1 MAGRMHGVHPFALFL
16 CVFLSAV
23 AARPFPAPA
32 DDPSLVSA
40 ASDSA
45 AVYGLV
51 VEARTGEPM
60 PRVHVRV
67 VELDRSDW
75 THDDGRFH
83 LEGLPPGRYTL
94 VFSALGYEDVRR
106 EITVSSGDKLQL
118 RIEMPVSP
126 IRLSDV
132 DIVVA
137 DVPRTRLSQD
147 STRVTTVLR
156 GQELNRRLD
165 LTIASTLEGQAG
177 VAVASNGPATAR
189 PVIRG
194 LGGDRILIL
203 EDGGRIGDLS
213 FASPDH
219 AVAIEAVTATE
230 VEVLRGPAA
239 LLHGSNALGGI
250 VNVIR
255 EEIPTETGHRTHGSL
270 ILQGQSVNTGLA
282 GGGYVTGSRGPIA
295 LRFEASGRTA
305 DDLYTP
311 LGELENTG
319 IETLNLSAGLSWHR
333 LPDGLPGHVGGA
345 YRYYRSEYGIPAYG
359 DHHHHEDEHG
369 LEEDHDHDHAHEGVK
384 IRMQRH
390 TARGQ
395 AQIMSLPGPFAWLK
409 LDGAYT
415 DYRHEEVEALGTVGT
430 QFELRSGT
438 IDLQAR
444 HDRSAFDSSNGAT
457 VGIQAQWSDYRAGGS
472 IALTPTKEYGFAVY
486 VVDERELVPIVNR
499 PLRLQIGARYDW
511 RRVEPARESVADI
524 GVIRTRDFG
533 AFTASAGAL
542 YVLGDGVT
550 LGTSV
555 SRAFRTPNANELFS
569 EGPHLATYSYEVGN
583 PDLEEE
589 TGLGVDV
596 FLRIARERLR
606 GEVAVFRN
614 GIDDYIYARNT
625 GQLSPTGLPVYQH
638 VNGDA
643 VLTGFEGSAEW
654 RVTRG
659 FVLDGAVSY
668 VRGTLTATDE
678 PLPQIPPLQGRLGA
692 RYEAERFFV
701 AAGWKGAARQDRVGE
716 FETPTDGYGV
726 FDASA
731 GVRWPVGGQ
740 LHTLTLRIDNI
751 TNEVYRDH
759 LSRIKEIMPQAGRGV
774 SLLYR
779 VNF

>member
-1 MAGRMHGVHPFALFL
+1 MAGRMHGVHPFALL
-16 CVFLSAV
+16 LAAFLSAV
-23 AARPFPAPA
+23 AARPNPAG
-32 DDPSLVSA
+32 DELA
-40 ASDSA
+40 AGPGAALDSA
-45 AVYGLV
+45 AVYGIV
-51 VEARTGEPM
+51 VEARSGEPV
-60 PRVHVRV
+60 PRVNVRV

-83 LEGLPPGRYTL
+83 LDGLPPGRYTL
-94 VFSALGYEDVRR
+94 VFTAIGYEEVKR
-106 EITVSSGDKLQL
+106 EISVSSGDRLQL
-118 RIEMPVSP
+118 RIEMPVAP
-126 IRLSDV
+126 IRLSDM
-132 DIVVA
+132 DIIVQ
-137 DVPRTRLSQD
+137 DVPRTRLSED

-165 LTIASTLEGQAG
+165 VTIASTLEGQAG

-203 EDGGRIGDLS
+203 EDGGRTGDLS

-255 EEIPTETGHRTHGSL
+255 EEIPTEVGHPVHGSL
-270 ILQGQSVNTGLA
+270 IVQGQSVNTGIA
-282 GGGYVTGSRGPIA
+282 GGGYVTGSRGPLA
-295 LRFEASGRTA
+295 LRFEASGRRA
-305 DDLYTP
+305 GDLYTP

-319 IETLNLSAGLSWHR
+319 IETLNLSAGASWNE
-333 LPDGLPGHVGGA
+333 LPIAGPGHIGGA
-345 YRYYRSEYGIPAYG
+345 YRYYWSEYGIPAYG
-359 DHHHHEDEHG
+359 DHHHHEGDHEDEG
-369 LEEDHDHDHAHEGVK
+369 DHEHDHAHEGVK
-384 IRMQRH
+384 IRMRRH

-395 AQIMSLPGPFAWLK
+395 AQIMSLSGPFVWLK

-415 DYRHEEVEALGTVGT
+415 DYRHEEVEAAGEVGT
-430 QFELRSGT
+430 EFALRSAT
-438 IDLQAR
+438 VDLQAR
-444 HDRSAFDSSNGAT
+444 HDRSAFDRSNGT
-457 VGIQAQWSDYRAGGS
+457 TIGIQALWSDYRAGGS
-472 IALTPTKEYGFAVY
+472 IALTPTKEYGLAAY
-486 VVDERELVPIVNR
+486 LVDERSPSFLPSRV
-499 PLRLQIGARYDW
+499 RLQIGARYDW
-511 RRVEPARESVADI
+511 RRVEPEREGAADI
-524 GVIRTRDFG
+524 GVIRPRDFG
-533 AFTASAGAL
+533 AFTASVGAL
-542 YVLGDGVT
+542 YDLADGFT
-550 LGTSV
+550 LGASV

-596 FLRIARERLR
+596 FLRLARERLR

-625 GQLSPTGLPVYQH
+625 GELSPTGLPVYQH

-643 VLTGFEGSAEW
+643 VLTGFEGSAQW
-654 RVTRG
+654 RVTRE
-659 FVLDGAVSY
+659 FVVDGTVSY

-692 RYEAERFFV
+692 RYETERYFV

-731 GVRWPVGGQ
+731 GVRWSVGGQ
-740 LHTLTLRIDNI
+740 LHTLTLRVDNI

-759 LSRIKEIMPQAGRGV
+759 LSRIKEIMPQAGRGA